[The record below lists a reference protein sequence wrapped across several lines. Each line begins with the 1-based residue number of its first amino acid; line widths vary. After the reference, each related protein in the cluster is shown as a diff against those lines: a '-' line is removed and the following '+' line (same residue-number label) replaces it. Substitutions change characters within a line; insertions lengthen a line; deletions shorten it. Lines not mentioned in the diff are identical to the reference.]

1 MTQSAELM
9 ARGAMPSK
17 SELNKGVDIMS
28 ISVPKEIKI

>member
-17 SELNKGVDIMS
+17 SEINKGVDIMS
-28 ISVPKEIKI
+28 INVPKEVKM